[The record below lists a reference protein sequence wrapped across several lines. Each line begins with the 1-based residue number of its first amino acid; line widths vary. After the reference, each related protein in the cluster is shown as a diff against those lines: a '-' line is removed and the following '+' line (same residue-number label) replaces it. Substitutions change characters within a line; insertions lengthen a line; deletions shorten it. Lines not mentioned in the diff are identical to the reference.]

1 MLLQLVLLCC
11 VFDINLPT
19 FKEAGCPTNSPSD
32 LPEMFLNDL
41 FIHILLLV
49 NQIFIYISTFERVS
63 I

>member
-11 VFDINLPT
+11 VFDIKSPT
-19 FKEAGCPTNSPSD
+19 FKEAGFPTNSPSD

-49 NQIFIYISTFERVS
+49 KQIFIYIST
-63 I
+63 

>member
-32 LPEMFLNDL
+32 LSEMFLNDL

-49 NQIFIYISTFERVS
+49 KQIFIYIST
-63 I
+63 